1 MLKLRTKVYVPQT
14 LVISSHLDD
23 AVLSASHVLMNAQC
37 SVLTVFAGPPP
48 DSITLTPWDALTG
61 ASSSSERYHERIAED
76 RRALSILGTVGHC
89 LDEPEKQF
97 RRGLGPNISRISNE
111 IASRLPGVKTLWIPA
126 GIGRDPD
133 HLLARSI
140 TLSALHAPDITSV
153 GFYADFPHIA
163 RYGWASWI
171 TGLPAEKYLRPDMWL
186 ASEMGHI
193 GLADKKL
200 EPHVVKLSP
209 AERERKRVAI
219 NAYSS
224 QLAALGL
231 DDRRLALRKSALDY
245 EVRWTVPPDVLPLVI
260 GDLVQPVKFAP
271 AEDETGPRVG
281 HW

>member
-1 MLKLRTKVYVPQT
+1 MKPVPQT

-61 ASSSSERYHERIAED
+61 ASSSSERHHERIAENH
-76 RRALSILGTVGHC
+76 RALGILGTAGHC

-97 RRGLGPNISRISNE
+97 RRGRSPNTPRISKE
-111 IASRLPGVKTLWIPA
+111 IASQLSGVKTLWIPA

-133 HLLARSI
+133 HLLARNI
-140 TLSALHAPDITSV
+140 TLSALQARHTIDV
-153 GFYADFPHIA
+153 GFYADFPHVA

-186 ASEMGHI
+186 ASEMEHI
-193 GLADKKL
+193 GLANKKL
-200 EPHVVKLSP
+200 KPHVVKLSP
-209 AERERKRVAI
+209 AERERKSVAI
-219 NAYSS
+219 NAYGT
-224 QLAALGL
+224 QVAALGL
-231 DDRRLALRKSALDY
+231 DNRRLALRKGALDY
-245 EVRWTVPPDVLPLVI
+245 EVRWTVPPQVLPLVI
-260 GDLVQPVKFAP
+260 GDLTRSSEFAP
-271 AEDETGPRVG
+271 SEFAPVEDETGPRVG